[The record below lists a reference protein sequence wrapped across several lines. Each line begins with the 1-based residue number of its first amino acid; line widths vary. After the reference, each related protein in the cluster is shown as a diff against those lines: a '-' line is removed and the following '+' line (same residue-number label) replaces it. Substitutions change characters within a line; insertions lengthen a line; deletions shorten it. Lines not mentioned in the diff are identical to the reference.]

1 MSKQESELKHWF
13 VMRDLS
19 RSNAKTPAY
28 KLLATLGMEVFTP
41 MQYSLKIRN
50 GKRIREYTPYILD
63 LLFVYD
69 TKSHL
74 DTIVNH
80 IATLQYRYQKG
91 KPYCTPMTVSET
103 DMKHFI
109 HAIGQMDSC
118 QYYLPDELNASMIG
132 KKVRIIGGHL
142 NGYEGYLLK
151 ARGKRNKR
159 ILVELPSLLV
169 ASVEVFPEYIQ
180 LI

>member
-80 IATLQYRYQKG
+80 IWIR
-91 KPYCTPMTVSET
+91 
-103 DMKHFI
+103 
-109 HAIGQMDSC
+109 
-118 QYYLPDELNASMIG
+118 
-132 KKVRIIGGHL
+132 
-142 NGYEGYLLK
+142 
-151 ARGKRNKR
+151 
-159 ILVELPSLLV
+159 
-169 ASVEVFPEYIQ
+169 
-180 LI
+180 